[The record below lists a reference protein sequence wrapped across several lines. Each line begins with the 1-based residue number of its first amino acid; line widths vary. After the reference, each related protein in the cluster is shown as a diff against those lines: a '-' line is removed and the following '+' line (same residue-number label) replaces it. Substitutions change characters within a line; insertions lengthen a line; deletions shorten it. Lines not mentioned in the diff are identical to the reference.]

1 MSEATSPDSEAHRTV
16 QIPSLLTNSLR
27 AVLDAFGEDIIQL
40 RATGSIETT
49 NGTFLENLRNYGVSW
64 EQTDQQ
70 AMTVDYERL
79 PGADGP
85 ANPLDETVR
94 QRLIQEIQARVD
106 PAEPDVDGDLA
117 ITSMTIRVTDQRLQQ
132 VTPAQSPEFDLRFV
146 SDPVEPPAREP
157 TKRRNLD
164 RRLYDALG
172 FKCHNLNLRTVIET
186 ETKYHQQSDG
196 KYLSWGGPGDLRP
209 RSPERLAIRI
219 NNHVLPDAY
228 GTLKPY
234 RVIDDQVIELIEAE
248 FDDGHGDSAGAATS
262 EGGE

>member
-1 MSEATSPDSEAHRTV
+1 MSDAATPDTEAQRTV

-27 AVLDAFGEDIIQL
+27 AVLEAFGENIVKL
-40 RATGSIETT
+40 RASGSIETT
-49 NGTFLENLRNYGVSW
+49 NGTRLEALRDYGVSW
-64 EQTDQQ
+64 EQTDKQ
-70 AMTVDYERL
+70 AMTIDYEQL

-85 ANPLDETVR
+85 ANPLDETAR
-94 QRLIQEIQARVD
+94 QSLLDEVQTRVD
-106 PAEPDVDGDLA
+106 PPEPGVDGDLA
-117 ITSMTIRVTDQRLQQ
+117 VTQMTVRVNHDRLQE

-172 FKCHNLNLRTVIET
+172 FKCHNLNLRSVVET

-196 KYLSWGGPGDLRP
+196 KYLSWGGPSDIRP

-219 NNHVLPDAY
+219 SDDILPGEY

-234 RVIDDQVIELIEAE
+234 RVTDNQVIELAE
-248 FDDGHGDSAGAATS
+248 SDFDTEGNSTDKTRGGDS
-262 EGGE
+262 